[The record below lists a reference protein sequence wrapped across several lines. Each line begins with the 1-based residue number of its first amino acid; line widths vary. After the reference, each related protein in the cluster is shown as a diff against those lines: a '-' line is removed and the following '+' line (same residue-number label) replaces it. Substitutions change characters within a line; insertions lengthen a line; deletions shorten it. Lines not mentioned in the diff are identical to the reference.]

1 MGNKNGIDDLLKKL
15 KTFDNRLAREIAP
28 SVDKLFK
35 ESVTFSVIDFY
46 NSYNPQ
52 IYERTNNFLNIAE
65 HTKTVCSGNKITMT
79 ASSEYMHPYPGF
91 WKQQLNAESAFD
103 MFFMHGEHGHGKWLM
118 HTSVPPFMQ
127 VDNDI
132 DSGFDGRIMSI
143 MNNSI
148 RKILK

>member
-1 MGNKNGIDDLLKKL
+1 MKSENGLNDLIKKL
-15 KTFDNRLAREIAP
+15 KTFDNRLAREITP
-28 SVDKLFK
+28 RVDKLFK
-35 ESVTFSVIDFY
+35 ESVTFSVLDFY
-46 NSYNPQ
+46 NSYSPQ
-52 IYERTNNFLNIAE
+52 MYMRTNNFLSVAD
-65 HTKTVCSGNKITMT
+65 HTQTICSGNKITMI

-91 WKQQLNAESAFD
+91 WNQQLDEKSAFD
-103 MFFMHGEHGHGKWLM
+103 MFFIHGEHGHGKRLM
-118 HTSVPPFMQ
+118 HIPIPPFMQ